1 MSNDAKIKELVKVVE
16 EKREKLGKK
25 PKFVLNT
32 GGMIKDQN
40 GTPLNI
46 NVLTEEK
53 VIIALSYAIFEAE
66 AVAKAHEA
74 LGIED
79 KEILVQGVP
88 FEDLKEDLTNR
99 YKALQWDVENKKLKK
114 LENQLKDL
122 RSEDAKKSDAL
133 DDIADLLK

>member
-1 MSNDAKIKELVKVVE
+1 MSNDTKIKELIKVID

-25 PKFVLNT
+25 PKYTLNT
-32 GGMIKDQN
+32 SGMIKQQD

-66 AVAKAHEA
+66 ATQKAYDV
-74 LGIED
+74 LGVKD
-79 KEILVQGVP
+79 KEILVQGVS

-99 YKALQWDVENKKLKK
+99 YKTLQWIEEDKKLKK
-114 LENQLKDL
+114 LEAQLKDL
-122 RSEDAKKSDAL
+122 RSEDAKKFDAL
-133 DDIADLLK
+133 EDIAGLLK